1 MKKIVGVTFEKN
13 GRMTYFIVNEKYEK
27 QIKKGCNVLVKTDI
41 GLQFGKIVTE
51 IHNIDET
58 KLNKELTEI
67 VKLATKKDYLKH
79 VENLKES
86 KYALKKCNELIKK
99 YKLDMKLIDAF
110 YTFNREQLIF
120 RFYAEKRVDF

>member
-27 QIKKGCNVLVKTDI
+27 QIKKGYNVLVKTDI

-86 KYALKKCNELIKK
+86 KYALKQIRYE
-99 YKLDMKLIDAF
+99 IDRCF
-110 YTFNREQLIF
+110 LYFQ
-120 RFYAEKRVDF
+120 